1 MPVVRRLGA
10 IATVAM
16 TLMVAACTSST
27 TPTATTT
34 AAKTAAPESE
44 TAAGIVETSSI
55 SDSRLTYLAMAF
67 AGRRDGAILDSVAPV
82 KVPGNCAL
90 AVSTTRDGATRWSG
104 PLVFG
109 NGAPCADN
117 LASGQE
123 SLSVTSDGTW

>member
-1 MPVVRRLGA
+1 
-10 IATVAM
+10 
-16 TLMVAACTSST
+16 
-27 TPTATTT
+27 
-34 AAKTAAPESE
+34 
-44 TAAGIVETSSI
+44 
-55 SDSRLTYLAMAF
+55 MAF

-109 NGAPCADN
+109 DGAPCADN